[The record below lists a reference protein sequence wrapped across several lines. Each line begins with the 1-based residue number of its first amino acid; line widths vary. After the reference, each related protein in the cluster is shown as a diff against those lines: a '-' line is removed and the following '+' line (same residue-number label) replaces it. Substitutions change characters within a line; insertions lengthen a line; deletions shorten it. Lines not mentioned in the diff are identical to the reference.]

1 MIKGEISTRK
11 GMEKLVKFYAM
22 DPKSQEKAIADL
34 DEQKKKIHNL
44 KKTRKGLEK
53 QLQSIDNQTTTPA
66 DPKDADQ
73 GEEPTT
79 IRARALY
86 KYDAT
91 NESELSF
98 SANDVLKITE
108 QDESGWWF
116 AELGDKSGFIPS
128 NYMALMS

>member
-34 DEQKKKIHNL
+34 DEQKKKIHSM
-44 KKTRKGLEK
+44 KKTRKGLER
-53 QLQSIDNQTTTPA
+53 QLQGIDQQTTEPA
-66 DPKDADQ
+66 DPNDADQ
-73 GEEPTT
+73 GEEQSV

-91 NESELSF
+91 NDSELSF
-98 SANDVLKITE
+98 GANAILKITE

-116 AELGDKSGFIPS
+116 AELGGKSGFIPS
-128 NYMALMS
+128 NYMAPLP